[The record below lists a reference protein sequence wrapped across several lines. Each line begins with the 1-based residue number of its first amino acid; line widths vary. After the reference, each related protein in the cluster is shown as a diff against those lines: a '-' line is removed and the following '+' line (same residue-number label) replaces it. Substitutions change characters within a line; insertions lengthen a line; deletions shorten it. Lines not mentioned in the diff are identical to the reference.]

1 MIIDGHF
8 HLHYFQLT
16 SNSEILRQLRKIKKL
31 KERYSLD
38 TILSIIPVENY
49 RIIDKLK
56 DYDFLYPGVY
66 ILIED
71 YDESLIEKAKKFS
84 FIKINNWLSEPFLL
98 VENLEKL
105 FQDSIS
111 IGKKKFQIHTTDIN
125 EKKLNLIE
133 RYIKEDDAKFYIPH
147 GVYTLYTSKISTSRL
162 KKLEGNLF
170 LGTSPSWGA
179 IAEIPN
185 YALIKAMENGL
196 ENMITFESDFTLNY
210 GIEEYKYT
218 IESVRR
224 SIGENE
230 KIFHENVKL
239 FLE

>member
-8 HLHYFQLT
+8 HLHYFQRT
-16 SNSEILRQLRKIKKL
+16 SNSKILRQLRKIEKL
-31 KERYSLD
+31 KEEYSLA

-49 RIIDKLK
+49 RIIDKLE

-71 YDESLIEKAKKFS
+71 YNKRLIEKVKKFN

-111 IGKKKFQIHTTDIN
+111 IGKKKFQIHTSDMN

-133 RYIKEDDAKFYIPH
+133 RYIKEYDTKFYIPH
-147 GVYTLYTSKISTSRL
+147 GVYAIYKSEIPTSRL
-162 KKLEGNLF
+162 EKLEGNLF

-185 YALIKAMENGL
+185 YALIKAIEKGL
-196 ENMITFESDFTLNY
+196 ENMITFESDFILNY

-218 IESVRR
+218 IESVKR
-224 SIGENE
+224 SIRENE